1 MQNTLWFYNI
11 WEVFDV
17 VVLILCITF
26 SKPDYSFISANFA
39 TYLQPIPLHATVEST
54 SNCSKAK
61 LDPGNLDWIF
71 PYLAKLYVSIKHMW
85 DWSIAFLLLAVFMI
99 WKNKCVA
106 ASFPKTYQLTASILT
121 CKEPIYPWIEG
132 TVVVIMSFIFHSY
145 IWFCYWLAIFWKEP
159 TFLPLSEI
167 LCWRSLLLSWLITS
181 YALFPYLHGF
191 MLLILRV

>member
-54 SNCSKAK
+54 GHCSKAK
-61 LDPGNLDWIF
+61 LDPGNLDWIS
-71 PYLAKLYVSIKHMW
+71 PYLPKLYVSIKHMW
-85 DWSIAFLLLAVFMI
+85 GWSTAFLLLAVFMI

-106 ASFPKTYQLTASILT
+106 ASFPKTYQLTASVLT

-132 TVVVIMSFIFHSY
+132 TAFVIMSFICHSY
-145 IWFCYWLAIFWKEP
+145 IWFCYWIAIFWKKVR
-159 TFLPLSEI
+159 I
-167 LCWRSLLLSWLITS
+167 LVF
-181 YALFPYLHGF
+181 LFPLAYLFYWFLGWMIFFKERSVEAKFQRHVY
-191 MLLILRV
+191 LN